1 MKYLI
6 LSLLLLSGNAQAV
19 TVIADQVKSG
29 DRTKTWIFPSLSATL
44 ADASGNV
51 ATATALAANPTD
63 CGAGTKATGID
74 AMGNLTCSAVSLTAD
89 VSGNLPVTNLN
100 SGTSAS
106 ATTFWRG
113 DGTWATPAGGGGS
126 GESVSKSTTI
136 TAHGFVVGELV
147 YLNGSTWTK
156 AIATSAAA
164 AESIAMVTTVTDANT
179 VVLTYSGFVSGLSG
193 LTAGDVMF
201 LSPSS
206 AGGMTATEPSTA
218 GQISKPVGVALS
230 STTFRM
236 FDSSRGAI
244 VSSGGSTTLS
254 EIYLQGVGGTP
265 YGTIGTKRPRFTST
279 PIKSVGSDVT
289 YTDSSNDGTI
299 LTINTTGVYCVNY
312 TSAFSGSAADMG
324 LTLNN
329 TQGSTNIGSVTAA
342 DVMVLFTTAG
352 SAFSGI
358 AQVCSNFTAGDT
370 ISPQTDGTTISSSAR
385 SVTLRI
391 TRMR

>member
-63 CGAGTKATGID
+63 CGAGLKATGID

-244 VSSGGSTTLS
+244 ISSGGGSGAIGNWATYTPIFTGMGTVTGIDFRYRQVGQNYEITGTWTT
-254 EIYLQGVGGTP
+254 GTP
-265 YGTIGTKRPRFTST
+265 TATEARISLPASGAAST
-279 PIKSVGSDVT
+279 ALVPVLSVLGDWYFGST
-289 YTDSSNDGTI
+289 
-299 LTINTTGVYCVNY
+299 
-312 TSAFSGSAADMG
+312 SGSAPFAG
-324 LTLNN
+324 SVNIIQPN
-329 TQGSTNIGSVTAA
+329 TYMTFGYRDGSTN
-342 DVMVLFTTAG
+342 
-352 SAFSGI
+352 AFSQALG
-358 AQVCSNFTAGDT
+358 STAFG
-370 ISPQTDGTTISSSAR
+370 SG
-385 SVTLRI
+385 VTYGLKASI
-391 TRMR
+391 PIQGL